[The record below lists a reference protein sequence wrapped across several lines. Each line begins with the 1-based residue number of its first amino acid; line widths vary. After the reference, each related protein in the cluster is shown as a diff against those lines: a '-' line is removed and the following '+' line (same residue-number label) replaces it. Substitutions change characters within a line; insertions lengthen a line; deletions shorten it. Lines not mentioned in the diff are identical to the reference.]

1 MALNKNF
8 DPIAGLFNN
17 IEHIKPESSTDKKSK
32 STEASDSTK
41 EEKQAAVTESSKD
54 EKAGPVKDEKQE
66 TAESSKDKKQETT
79 KSSKDEKQE
88 TTSELTKNESDVTDK
103 ISEDKTK
110 HEANEKDS
118 ADTTLKNP
126 DENNNKETSSNPD
139 ENNNKET
146 SSKPDE
152 PKLEQENKSEKET
165 NLFNSVK
172 KADLIPGDALSDL
185 DFTLVTNGTTI
196 PKEQKRWLERTAIK
210 KGISRE
216 QYIAQILANEY
227 QVKTKV
233 NEYFA
238 DIFVENFNKANKSNV
253 RFNYRI
259 PAYLN
264 EYLAEAAS
272 ENGMKKN
279 VMLSYFINEEQK
291 HEHQINRPIKAIDEN
306 QSDDDDEQRDPTIR

>member
-66 TAESSKDKKQETT
+66 TAESSKDEKQETT

-110 HEANEKDS
+110 HEVNEKDS
-118 ADTTLKNP
+118 AETTLKNP
-126 DENNNKETSSNPD
+126 DENS
-139 ENNNKET
+139 NKET

-306 QSDDDDEQRDPTIR
+306 QSDDDDE

>member
-17 IEHIKPESSTDKKSK
+17 IEHIKPESSTDKTSK
-32 STEASDSTK
+32 STEAFDGTK

-66 TAESSKDKKQETT
+66 TT
-79 KSSKDEKQE
+79 KFSKDEKQE
-88 TTSELTKNESDVTDK
+88 TTSELTKDESDVPDK
-103 ISEDKTK
+103 TSEDKTK

-126 DENNNKETSSNPD
+126 DENNNKKTL
-139 ENNNKET
+139 
-146 SSKPDE
+146 SKPDE

-165 NLFNSVK
+165 NLFKSVK

-306 QSDDDDEQRDPTIR
+306 QSDDYDE

>member
-66 TAESSKDKKQETT
+66 T
-79 KSSKDEKQE
+79 
-88 TTSELTKNESDVTDK
+88 TSELTKNESDVTDK
-103 ISEDKTK
+103 TSEDKTK

-126 DENNNKETSSNPD
+126 DENNNKETSSN
-139 ENNNKET
+139 
-146 SSKPDE
+146 PDE

-306 QSDDDDEQRDPTIR
+306 QSDDDDE

>member
-17 IEHIKPESSTDKKSK
+17 IEHIKPESSTDKTSK
-32 STEASDSTK
+32 STEASDGTK
-41 EEKQAAVTESSKD
+41 EEKQAAVTESSKE
-54 EKAGPVKDEKQE
+54 EKAGSVKDEKQE
-66 TAESSKDKKQETT
+66 TA

-88 TTSELTKNESDVTDK
+88 TTSELTKNESDVTNK
-103 ISEDKTK
+103 TSEDKMK

-118 ADTTLKNP
+118 ADTTLK
-126 DENNNKETSSNPD
+126 NPD

-291 HEHQINRPIKAIDEN
+291 HEHQINRPIKAVDEN
-306 QSDDDDEQRDPTIR
+306 QSDDYDE

>member
-54 EKAGPVKDEKQE
+54 EKAGSVKDEKQE
-66 TAESSKDKKQETT
+66 TAESSKDEKQETT
-79 KSSKDEKQE
+79 KSSKDEKQD

-118 ADTTLKNP
+118 ADTTLK
-126 DENNNKETSSNPD
+126 NPD

-306 QSDDDDEQRDPTIR
+306 QSDDDDE

>member
-32 STEASDSTK
+32 STEASDSVK

-66 TAESSKDKKQETT
+66 TT
-79 KSSKDEKQE
+79 KFSKDEKQE
-88 TTSELTKNESDVTDK
+88 TTSELTKDESDVPDKTPEDK
-103 ISEDKTK
+103 IK
-110 HEANEKDS
+110 HEANEKDF

-126 DENNNKETSSNPD
+126 DENNNEETL
-139 ENNNKET
+139 
-146 SSKPDE
+146 SKPDE
-152 PKLEQENKSEKET
+152 PKLEQQNKSKKET
-165 NLFNSVK
+165 NLYDSVK

-185 DFTLVTNGTTI
+185 DFKLVTNGTTI

-291 HEHQINRPIKAIDEN
+291 HEHRLNQPVTAIDKN
-306 QSDDDDEQRDPTIR
+306 QSDEE

>member
-66 TAESSKDKKQETT
+66 TAESLKDEKQETT

-126 DENNNKETSSNPD
+126 DED
-139 ENNNKET
+139 NNKET

-306 QSDDDDEQRDPTIR
+306 QSDDDDE

>member
-66 TAESSKDKKQETT
+66 TAESSKDEKQETT

-118 ADTTLKNP
+118 ADTTLK
-126 DENNNKETSSNPD
+126 NPD

-306 QSDDDDEQRDPTIR
+306 QSDDEDE

>member
-17 IEHIKPESSTDKKSK
+17 IEHIKPESSTDKTSK
-32 STEASDSTK
+32 STEASDGTK
-41 EEKQAAVTESSKD
+41 EEKQAAVTELSK
-54 EKAGPVKDEKQE
+54 EGKAVPVKDEKQE
-66 TAESSKDKKQETT
+66 TTE
-79 KSSKDEKQE
+79 SSKDEKEE
-88 TTSELTKNESDVTDK
+88 TTQELTKDESDVPDK
-103 ISEDKTK
+103 TSEDKTK
-110 HEANEKDS
+110 HEADEKDS
-118 ADTTLKNP
+118 ADTTLK
-126 DENNNKETSSNPD
+126 NPD

-306 QSDDDDEQRDPTIR
+306 QSDDDGE

>member
-66 TAESSKDKKQETT
+66 TTE
-79 KSSKDEKQE
+79 SSKDEKQE

-118 ADTTLKNP
+118 ADTTLK
-126 DENNNKETSSNPD
+126 NPD

-291 HEHQINRPIKAIDEN
+291 HEHQINQPIKAIDEN
-306 QSDDDDEQRDPTIR
+306 QSDDDDE

>member
-66 TAESSKDKKQETT
+66 TAESSKDEKQETT

-126 DENNNKETSSNPD
+126 DENNNKETSS
-139 ENNNKET
+139 
-146 SSKPDE
+146 KPDE
-152 PKLEQENKSEKET
+152 PKPEQENKSEKET

-306 QSDDDDEQRDPTIR
+306 QSDDDDE

>member
-66 TAESSKDKKQETT
+66 TAESSKDEKQETT

-118 ADTTLKNP
+118 ADTTLK
-126 DENNNKETSSNPD
+126 NPD

-291 HEHQINRPIKAIDEN
+291 HEHQINRPIKAID
-306 QSDDDDEQRDPTIR
+306 DIR

>member
-88 TTSELTKNESDVTDK
+88 TTKSSKDEKQETTSELTKNESDVTDK
-103 ISEDKTK
+103 TSEDKTK

-118 ADTTLKNP
+118 ADTTLK
-126 DENNNKETSSNPD
+126 NPD

-306 QSDDDDEQRDPTIR
+306 QSDDDDE

>member
-66 TAESSKDKKQETT
+66 TAESSKDEKQETT

-126 DENNNKETSSNPD
+126 DENNNKETSS
-139 ENNNKET
+139 
-146 SSKPDE
+146 KPDE

-172 KADLIPGDALSDL
+172 KADLVPGDALSDL

-306 QSDDDDEQRDPTIR
+306 QSDDDDE

>member
-66 TAESSKDKKQETT
+66 TAESSKDEKQETT

-126 DENNNKETSSNPD
+126 DENS
-139 ENNNKET
+139 NKET

-172 KADLIPGDALSDL
+172 KADLIPDDALSDL

-306 QSDDDDEQRDPTIR
+306 QSDDDDE

>member
-66 TAESSKDKKQETT
+66 TAESLKDEKQETT

-118 ADTTLKNP
+118 ADTTLK
-126 DENNNKETSSNPD
+126 NPD

-306 QSDDDDEQRDPTIR
+306 QSDDDDE

>member
-32 STEASDSTK
+32 STEASGSTD
-41 EEKQAAVTESSKD
+41 EEKQAAVTESSKE
-54 EKAGPVKDEKQE
+54 EKLESVETSSNKEQE
-66 TAESSKDKKQETT
+66 HEESSKEEKCEPT
-79 KSSKDEKQE
+79 KDEE
-88 TTSELTKNESDVTDK
+88 SEITSELTKDESDATDK
-103 ISEDKTK
+103 TSEDKIK

-118 ADTTLKNP
+118 ADTTLK
-126 DENNNKETSSNPD
+126 NPD

-291 HEHQINRPIKAIDEN
+291 HEHRLNQPVTAIDKN
-306 QSDDDDEQRDPTIR
+306 QSGEE

>member
-17 IEHIKPESSTDKKSK
+17 IEHIKPESSTDKTSK
-32 STEASDSTK
+32 STEASDGTK
-41 EEKQAAVTESSKD
+41 EEKQAAVTESSKE
-54 EKAGPVKDEKQE
+54 EKAGPVKDE
-66 TAESSKDKKQETT
+66 KQETT

-88 TTSELTKNESDVTDK
+88 TASELTKNESDITNK
-103 ISEDKTK
+103 TSEDKMK

-118 ADTTLKNP
+118 ADTTLK
-126 DENNNKETSSNPD
+126 NPD

-306 QSDDDDEQRDPTIR
+306 QSDDYDG

>member
-32 STEASDSTK
+32 STEASDRTK
-41 EEKQAAVTESSKD
+41 EEEKQAAVTESSKD

-66 TAESSKDKKQETT
+66 TTR
-79 KSSKDEKQE
+79 SSKDEKEE
-88 TTSELTKNESDVTDK
+88 TTSELTKDESDVPDK
-103 ISEDKTK
+103 TSEDKTK
-110 HEANEKDS
+110 HEANKKDS

-126 DENNNKETSSNPD
+126 DENNNKETL
-139 ENNNKET
+139 
-146 SSKPDE
+146 SKPDE

-165 NLFNSVK
+165 NLFKSVK
-172 KADLIPGDALSDL
+172 KADLIPGDALSNL

-291 HEHQINRPIKAIDEN
+291 HEHHINRPIKAIDEN
-306 QSDDDDEQRDPTIR
+306 QSDDYDE

>member
-1 MALNKNF
+1 MKERMQNMALNKNF

-66 TAESSKDKKQETT
+66 TTE
-79 KSSKDEKQE
+79 SSKDEKQE

-118 ADTTLKNP
+118 ADTTLK
-126 DENNNKETSSNPD
+126 NPD

-306 QSDDDDEQRDPTIR
+306 QSDDDDE

>member
-32 STEASDSTK
+32 STEASDSVK

-66 TAESSKDKKQETT
+66 TT
-79 KSSKDEKQE
+79 KFSKDEKQE
-88 TTSELTKNESDVTDK
+88 TTSELTKDESDVPDK
-103 ISEDKTK
+103 TSEDKTK

-126 DENNNKETSSNPD
+126 DENNNKKTL
-139 ENNNKET
+139 
-146 SSKPDE
+146 SKPDE

-165 NLFNSVK
+165 NLFKSVK
-172 KADLIPGDALSDL
+172 KVDLIPGDALSDL

-306 QSDDDDEQRDPTIR
+306 QSDDDDDE

>member
-66 TAESSKDKKQETT
+66 TAESSKD
-79 KSSKDEKQE
+79 EKQE

-126 DENNNKETSSNPD
+126 DENNNKETSS
-139 ENNNKET
+139 
-146 SSKPDE
+146 KPDE

-172 KADLIPGDALSDL
+172 KADLIPGDVLSDL

-306 QSDDDDEQRDPTIR
+306 QSDDDDE

>member
-17 IEHIKPESSTDKKSK
+17 IEHIKPESSTDKTSK
-32 STEASDSTK
+32 STEASDDTK
-41 EEKQAAVTESSKD
+41 EEKQAAVTESSKE
-54 EKAGPVKDEKQE
+54 EKAGSVKDEKQE
-66 TAESSKDKKQETT
+66 TA

-88 TTSELTKNESDVTDK
+88 TTSELTKNESDVTNK
-103 ISEDKTK
+103 TSEDKMK

-118 ADTTLKNP
+118 ADTTLK
-126 DENNNKETSSNPD
+126 NPD

-306 QSDDDDEQRDPTIR
+306 QSDDYDE

>member
-54 EKAGPVKDEKQE
+54 EKTGLVKDEKQE
-66 TAESSKDKKQETT
+66 TA

-88 TTSELTKNESDVTDK
+88 TTPELTKDESDVPNKT
-103 ISEDKTK
+103 SEDKTK

-126 DENNNKETSSNPD
+126 DENNNKETL
-139 ENNNKET
+139 
-146 SSKPDE
+146 SKPDE
-152 PKLEQENKSEKET
+152 PRLEQENKSEKET
-165 NLFNSVK
+165 NLFKSVK

-306 QSDDDDEQRDPTIR
+306 QSDDDDE

>member
-41 EEKQAAVTESSKD
+41 EEKQATVTESSKD
-54 EKAGPVKDEKQE
+54 EKAGPV
-66 TAESSKDKKQETT
+66 
-79 KSSKDEKQE
+79 KDEKQE

-118 ADTTLKNP
+118 ADTTLK
-126 DENNNKETSSNPD
+126 NPD

-306 QSDDDDEQRDPTIR
+306 QSDDDDE

>member
-17 IEHIKPESSTDKKSK
+17 IEHIKPESSTDKTSK
-32 STEASDSTK
+32 STEASDGTK
-41 EEKQAAVTESSKD
+41 EEKQAAVTESSKN
-54 EKAGPVKDEKQE
+54 EKAGSVKDEKQE
-66 TAESSKDKKQETT
+66 TA

-88 TTSELTKNESDVTDK
+88 TTSELTKNESDVTNK
-103 ISEDKTK
+103 TSEDKMK

-118 ADTTLKNP
+118 ADTTLK
-126 DENNNKETSSNPD
+126 NPD

-306 QSDDDDEQRDPTIR
+306 QSDDDDE

>member
-66 TAESSKDKKQETT
+66 TAESSKDEKQETT

-103 ISEDKTK
+103 TSEDKTK

-118 ADTTLKNP
+118 ADTTLK
-126 DENNNKETSSNPD
+126 NPD

-291 HEHQINRPIKAIDEN
+291 HEHRLNQPVTAIDKN
-306 QSDDDDEQRDPTIR
+306 QSGEE

>member
-17 IEHIKPESSTDKKSK
+17 IEHIKPESSTDKTSK
-32 STEASDSTK
+32 STEASDGTK
-41 EEKQAAVTESSKD
+41 EEKQAAVTESSKE

-66 TAESSKDKKQETT
+66 TA

-88 TTSELTKNESDVTDK
+88 TASELTKNESDITNK
-103 ISEDKTK
+103 TSEDKMK

-118 ADTTLKNP
+118 ADTTLK
-126 DENNNKETSSNPD
+126 NPD

-306 QSDDDDEQRDPTIR
+306 QSDDYDG

>member
-66 TAESSKDKKQETT
+66 TTKSSKDEKQETT

-103 ISEDKTK
+103 TSEDKTK

-118 ADTTLKNP
+118 ADTTLK
-126 DENNNKETSSNPD
+126 NPD

-306 QSDDDDEQRDPTIR
+306 QSDDDDE

>member
-32 STEASDSTK
+32 STEASDRTK
-41 EEKQAAVTESSKD
+41 EEEKQAAVTESSKD
-54 EKAGPVKDEKQE
+54 EKAGPVKDE
-66 TAESSKDKKQETT
+66 KQETT

-88 TTSELTKNESDVTDK
+88 TTSELTKNESDVTNK
-103 ISEDKTK
+103 TSEDKMK

-118 ADTTLKNP
+118 ADTTLK
-126 DENNNKETSSNPD
+126 NPD

-306 QSDDDDEQRDPTIR
+306 QSDDYDE

>member
-66 TAESSKDKKQETT
+66 TAESSKDEKQETT

-118 ADTTLKNP
+118 ADTTLK
-126 DENNNKETSSNPD
+126 NPD

-279 VMLSYFINEEQK
+279 VMLSYFIDEEQK

-306 QSDDDDEQRDPTIR
+306 QSDDDDE

>member
-17 IEHIKPESSTDKKSK
+17 IEHIKPESSTDKTSK

-41 EEKQAAVTESSKD
+41 EEK
-54 EKAGPVKDEKQE
+54 AGPVKDEKQE
-66 TAESSKDKKQETT
+66 TAKSSKDEKQETT

-88 TTSELTKNESDVTDK
+88 TASELTKNESDITNK
-103 ISEDKTK
+103 TSEDKMK

-118 ADTTLKNP
+118 ADTTLK
-126 DENNNKETSSNPD
+126 NPD

-306 QSDDDDEQRDPTIR
+306 QSDDYDE

>member
-17 IEHIKPESSTDKKSK
+17 IEHIKPESSTDKTSK
-32 STEASDSTK
+32 STEASDDTK
-41 EEKQAAVTESSKD
+41 EEKQAAVTESSKE

-66 TAESSKDKKQETT
+66 TAKSSKDEKQETT

-88 TTSELTKNESDVTDK
+88 TTSELTKNESDVTNK
-103 ISEDKTK
+103 TSEDKMK

-118 ADTTLKNP
+118 ADTTLK
-126 DENNNKETSSNPD
+126 NPD

-306 QSDDDDEQRDPTIR
+306 QSDDYDE

>member
-32 STEASDSTK
+32 STEASDSTN

-66 TAESSKDKKQETT
+66 TTE
-79 KSSKDEKQE
+79 SSKDEKQE

-118 ADTTLKNP
+118 ADTTLK
-126 DENNNKETSSNPD
+126 NPD

-306 QSDDDDEQRDPTIR
+306 QSDDDDE

>member
-66 TAESSKDKKQETT
+66 TAGPVKDEKQETT
-79 KSSKDEKQE
+79 ESSKDEKQE
-88 TTSELTKNESDVTDK
+88 TTSELTKDESDAANKTSK
-103 ISEDKTK
+103 DKTK

-118 ADTTLKNP
+118 AYTTLKNP
-126 DENNNKETSSNPD
+126 DENNNKETL
-139 ENNNKET
+139 
-146 SSKPDE
+146 SKPDE
-152 PKLEQENKSEKET
+152 PKLEQKNKSEKET
-165 NLFNSVK
+165 NLYNSVK

-306 QSDDDDEQRDPTIR
+306 QSDDDDE

>member
-17 IEHIKPESSTDKKSK
+17 IEHIKPESSTDKTSK
-32 STEASDSTK
+32 STEASDGTK
-41 EEKQAAVTESSKD
+41 EEKQAAVTESSKE
-54 EKAGPVKDEKQE
+54 EKAGSVKDEKQE
-66 TAESSKDKKQETT
+66 TA

-88 TTSELTKNESDVTDK
+88 TTSELTKNESDVTNK
-103 ISEDKTK
+103 TSEDKMK

-118 ADTTLKNP
+118 ADNTLK
-126 DENNNKETSSNPD
+126 NPD

-306 QSDDDDEQRDPTIR
+306 QSDDYDE

>member
-17 IEHIKPESSTDKKSK
+17 IEHIKPESSTDKKLK
-32 STEASDSTK
+32 STEASDGTK
-41 EEKQAAVTESSKD
+41 EEKQAAVTESSKE
-54 EKAGPVKDEKQE
+54 EKAGPVKDE
-66 TAESSKDKKQETT
+66 KQETT

-88 TTSELTKNESDVTDK
+88 ITSELTKDESDAANKT
-103 ISEDKTK
+103 SEDITK

-126 DENNNKETSSNPD
+126 DENNNKETL
-139 ENNNKET
+139 
-146 SSKPDE
+146 SKPDE
-152 PKLEQENKSEKET
+152 PKLEQKNKSEKET
-165 NLFNSVK
+165 NLYNSVK

-306 QSDDDDEQRDPTIR
+306 QSDDDDE

>member
-66 TAESSKDKKQETT
+66 TAESSKDEKQETT

-110 HEANEKDS
+110 HEVNEKDS

-126 DENNNKETSSNPD
+126 DENS
-139 ENNNKET
+139 NKET

-291 HEHQINRPIKAIDEN
+291 HEHQINRPIKCALVK
-306 QSDDDDEQRDPTIR
+306 

>member
-32 STEASDSTK
+32 STEASDSVK

-66 TAESSKDKKQETT
+66 TT
-79 KSSKDEKQE
+79 KFSKDEKQE
-88 TTSELTKNESDVTDK
+88 TTSELTKDESDVPDK
-103 ISEDKTK
+103 TSEDKTK

-126 DENNNKETSSNPD
+126 DENNNKKTL
-139 ENNNKET
+139 
-146 SSKPDE
+146 SKPDE

-165 NLFNSVK
+165 NLFKSVK

-291 HEHQINRPIKAIDEN
+291 HEHQIKRPIKAIDEN
-306 QSDDDDEQRDPTIR
+306 QSDDDDE